1 MQSIH
6 TKPSKPLVQPS
17 FPERPR
23 HEDPLQHL
31 RHHLQ
36 CHRAAKVNIHHHL
49 CVVGKF
55 NLKKNYFSITPRLV
69 GLRVNQI
76 YDIDN
81 RTYLIRFQEKDTKCV
96 LLLESGNRFH
106 TTAFEWPKNMAPS
119 GFSMKLRKHL
129 KNKRLERFVQLELD
143 RIVDL
148 QFGMGEAA
156 YHVIVELYD
165 RGNIILTDHEMTIL
179 NILRPHVEGEEEL
192 RFAVREKYPES
203 RAKEQSTPRSLN
215 ELRTVLERGRPGDN
229 LKKVL
234 NPVLGY
240 GPAIIDHILTKHEL
254 NNVKLAEPIA
264 DFVVEQ
270 EVEIVV
276 EGDEEIV
283 VEKLPPKG
291 KKGKQPK
298 AKAPPKAQKK
308 EDTNTR
314 WFDYDRDLPT
324 LLAAIEDA
332 EQIMNAAQT
341 QPSKGYIIQKREL
354 RPGTV
359 AEGALDVDYVL
370 LNQEYHPYLFAQHAQ
385 LLYKEFASF
394 DAAVDEFYSTSESQK
409 IDVKTMQQE
418 RDALKKLSNVK
429 RDHEKR
435 LDDLGKWQVF
445 DKNKAEL
452 ITRNQTLVDNAI
464 LAIRSAIASQLP
476 WPEIQALVKG
486 AQTNRDPVASTIK
499 QLKLET
505 NHITLLLSD
514 PYAANADEEDEKLEP
529 TLIDIDLAM
538 SAYANATRYYDK
550 KRMAAKKQQRT
561 IESSTKA
568 YKSAERKTQQSLKEM
583 RNISTISKARKVF
596 WFEKFY
602 WFISSEN
609 YLIIGGRDQQQ
620 NELIVKRYMRA
631 TDIYVHAEIQ
641 GASSVV
647 IRNASGKDVPP
658 KTLLEAGTMAI
669 SYSVAWD
676 AKVVTNA
683 YWVRSSQVSKTA
695 PTGEYLGT
703 GSFMIRG
710 KKNFLPPCHLILGMS
725 FMFRLEESSVER
737 HRGERKVRSF
747 EEEEAAA
754 AAAAASGI
762 EQKLNKVHIENE
774 QLPEVLE
781 EEIELLDSD
790 DDPDPP
796 PPPADN
802 DDSADDDDDENQF
815 PDTHVKIEHDTGRVA
830 LQSDPALMRRQSEVV
845 DDIIFMG
852 DNQPFIIHT
861 GQQSKVKQQ
870 KRDRDQRKGKKAV
883 VVVAA
888 AAADEKSDENERKSM
903 QPKRGQKGK
912 LKKIREKYKD
922 QDEEEKRIRM
932 DILKSA
938 GSGKTAAAAA
948 AAAAKKE
955 ALKLD
960 ETEEDKAAKKPEFKP
975 RPVVAAAA
983 ADDEQDDVV
992 DDTPTTAAGDI
1003 EMLDSLTGCPMDEDE
1018 LLFAVPVIA
1027 PYQAMQNYKYVI

>member
-1 MQSIH
+1 
-6 TKPSKPLVQPS
+6 
-17 FPERPR
+17 
-23 HEDPLQHL
+23 
-31 RHHLQ
+31 
-36 CHRAAKVNIHHHL
+36 
-49 CVVGKF
+49 
-55 NLKKNYFSITPRLV
+55 
-69 GLRVNQI
+69 
-76 YDIDN
+76 
-81 RTYLIRFQEKDTKCV
+81 
-96 LLLESGNRFH
+96 
-106 TTAFEWPKNMAPS
+106 
-119 GFSMKLRKHL
+119 MKLRKHL

-143 RIVDL
+143 RIIDL

-179 NILRPHVEGEEEL
+179 NILRPHVEGEEEV

-203 RAKEQSTPRSLN
+203 RAKEQATPRSLN
-215 ELRTVLERGRPGDN
+215 ALRTIVERGQPGDT
-229 LKKVL
+229 LKKIL

-240 GPAIIDHILTKHEL
+240 GPAIIDHILTKHQLANVRLEPVADIVIEEEVIL
-254 NNVKLAEPIA
+254 EPEEKSVAPPAPTKANN
-264 DFVVEQ
+264 
-270 EVEIVV
+270 
-276 EGDEEIV
+276 
-283 VEKLPPKG
+283 
-291 KKGKQPK
+291 KKGGGKQAK
-298 AKAPPKAQKK
+298 QKQAAKAPKK
-308 EDTNTR
+308 EDNANIR
-314 WFDYDRDLPT
+314 YFDYDRDLPT
-324 LLAAIEDA
+324 LLEAIEDA
-332 EQIMNAAQT
+332 EQILIDAQT
-341 QPSKGYIIQKREL
+341 RPSKGYIIQKREA
-354 RPGTV
+354 RPTAGS
-359 AEGALDVDYVL
+359 GGGIDDFIL

-385 LLYKEFASF
+385 QLYKEFATF

-445 DKNKAEL
+445 DKNRAEL

-464 LAIRSAIASQLP
+464 LAIRSAIASQMP
-476 WPEIQALVKG
+476 WPDIQNLVKT
-486 AQTNRDPVASTIK
+486 AQANKDPVASTIK
-499 QLKLET
+499 RLKLET
-505 NHITLLLSD
+505 NNITMELSD
-514 PYAANADEEDEKLEP
+514 PYAAAANDEVEDEECEQLKP

-620 NELIVKRYMRA
+620 NELIVKRYMRP

-647 IRNASGKDVPP
+647 IRNAIGAKDVPP

-683 YWVRSSQVSKTA
+683 YWVRSNQVSKTA

-725 FMFRLEESSVER
+725 FMFKLEESSVER
-737 HRGERKVRSF
+737 HRGERKVRTF
-747 EEEEAAA
+747 EEEAEAAA
-754 AAAAASGI
+754 AAAAGI
-762 EQKLNKVHIENE
+762 DQKLSEVRIENE
-774 QLPEVLE
+774 QLSEVVE
-781 EEIELLDSD
+781 EVEIELLDSD

-796 PPPADN
+796 KEEA
-802 DDSADDDDDENQF
+802 ADDDDDEDVDENQF
-815 PDTHVKIEHDTGRVA
+815 PDTHVKIEHDTGRVT
-830 LQSDPALMRRQSEVV
+830 LQSDPTLVQRQRDQQSN
-845 DDIIFMG
+845 DGDLIFMG

-870 KRDRDQRKGKKAV
+870 KRDRDQRKGKKPQPTAV
-883 VVVAA
+883 
-888 AAADEKSDENERKSM
+888 AADEKTDENEKKSN

-938 GSGKTAAAAA
+938 GSGKGAV
-948 AAAAKKE
+948 AAKNE
-955 ALKLD
+955 TMIKL
-960 ETEEDKAAKKPEFKP
+960 ETVEGEDKPKKPEFKARE
-975 RPVVAAAA
+975 RPPAAAA
-983 ADDEQDDVV
+983 ADEEQDDVA
-992 DDTPTTAAGDI
+992 DDAPTTGDI
-1003 EMLDSLTGCPMDEDE
+1003 EMLDALTGCPMDEDE

-1027 PYQAMQNYKYVI
+1027 PYQAMQNYK